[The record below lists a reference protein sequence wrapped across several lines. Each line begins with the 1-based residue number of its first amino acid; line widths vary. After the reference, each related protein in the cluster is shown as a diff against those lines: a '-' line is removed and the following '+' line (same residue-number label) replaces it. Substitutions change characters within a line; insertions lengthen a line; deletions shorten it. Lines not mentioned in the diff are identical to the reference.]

1 MCGCGWSTRGDG
13 TVQRRLFGVRTLGQ
27 NIPMKRSQFLKSAG
41 AAFVIPA
48 VWPWAASAQSERSNC
63 VLVPSETPGPF
74 PLDLTE
80 NIFFFRQD
88 IREDRVGVPLRQK
101 IRIVGAENCDPM
113 PNVRVNIWHC
123 DRDGDY
129 SGYAAMGSEG
139 QTYCRGYQMTDANG
153 ECEFVTI
160 FPGWYPGRTTHV
172 HFQVHVS
179 SQYSVV
185 SQWTWPHAAAV
196 EVATTHAALYPE
208 GPDPLPPSQDGV
220 FIDGFQLQLADLTWD
235 DAAQEYVSHYEATV
249 EGAGV
254 SGVGYQELVNSSHLD
269 LGQNFP
275 NPVARTT
282 QVPFEL
288 KTGGEVVW
296 TLWSPSGVCVVRK
309 DLGMCAQGRVVLDVD
324 FDALGVPAASYLY
337 QVEVFNASG
346 RFSDVKRMT
355 LLK

>member
-1 MCGCGWSTRGDG
+1 
-13 TVQRRLFGVRTLGQ
+13 
-27 NIPMKRSQFLKSAG
+27 MKRSQFLKSAG

-249 EGAGV
+249 QGAGV

-275 NPVARTT
+275 NPVAHTT

>member
-1 MCGCGWSTRGDG
+1 MWR
-13 TVQRRLFGVRTLGQ
+13 
-27 NIPMKRSQFLKSAG
+27 
-41 AAFVIPA
+41 
-48 VWPWAASAQSERSNC
+48 
-63 VLVPSETPGPF
+63 
-74 PLDLTE
+74 
-80 NIFFFRQD
+80 
-88 IREDRVGVPLRQK
+88 VPLRQK
-101 IRIVGAENCDPM
+101 IRIVGADNCDPM

-196 EVATTHAALYPE
+196 EVATTHSALYPE
-208 GPDPLPPSQDGV
+208 GLHPLPFPRRRVHRRVSIAIG
-220 FIDGFQLQLADLTWD
+220 DLSWD
-235 DAAQEYVSHYEATV
+235 EAAQEYVSHYEATV

-254 SGVGYQELVNSSHLD
+254 SGVGYQELTTSSHLA

-275 NPVARTT
+275 NPVARST
-282 QVPFEL
+282 QIPLEL
-288 KTGGEVVW
+288 NTAGEVVW
-296 TLWSPSGVCVVRK
+296 SLWSPSGARVVRK
-309 DLGMCAQGRVVLDVD
+309 DLGMCAPGSMVIDVD
-324 FDALGVPAASYLY
+324 L
-337 QVEVFNASG
+337 NAGMPPRRTCTRWKSSMP
-346 RFSDVKRMT
+346 RPV
-355 LLK
+355 L

>member
-1 MCGCGWSTRGDG
+1 MALG
-13 TVQRRLFGVRTLGQ
+13 RLGPIGKEQLC
-27 NIPMKRSQFLKSAG
+27 AG
-41 AAFVIPA
+41 AV
-48 VWPWAASAQSERSNC
+48 RD
-63 VLVPSETPGPF
+63 PGSF
-74 PLDLTE
+74 SLDLTE
-80 NIFFFRQD
+80 NTFFFRQD

-101 IRIVGAENCDPM
+101 IRIVGADNCDPM

-196 EVATTHAALYPE
+196 EVATTHSALYPE

-220 FIDGFQLQLADLTWD
+220 FTDGFQLQLADLSWD
-235 DAAQEYVSHYEATV
+235 EAAQEYVSHYEATV

-254 SGVGYQELVNSSHLD
+254 SGVGYQELTTSSHLA

-275 NPVARTT
+275 NPVARST
-282 QVPFEL
+282 QIPLEL
-288 KTGGEVVW
+288 KAAGEVVW
-296 TLWSPSGVCVVRK
+296 SLWSPSGARVVRK
-309 DLGMCAQGRVVLDVD
+309 DLGMCAPGSMVIDVD
-324 FDALGVPAASYLY
+324 FDALGMPPASYLY

>member
-1 MCGCGWSTRGDG
+1 MCWSLR
-13 TVQRRLFGVRTLGQ
+13 RRL
-27 NIPMKRSQFLKSAG
+27 
-41 AAFVIPA
+41 
-48 VWPWAASAQSERSNC
+48 
-63 VLVPSETPGPF
+63 VLF

-80 NIFFFRQD
+80 NTFFFRQD
-88 IREDRVGVPLRQK
+88 IREDRAGVPLRQK
-101 IRIVGAENCDPM
+101 IRIVGADNCDPM

-196 EVATTHAALYPE
+196 EVATTHSALYPE

-220 FIDGFQLQLADLTWD
+220 FTDGFQLQLADLAWD
-235 DAAQEYVSHYEATV
+235 EAAQEYVSHYEATV

-254 SGVGYQELVNSSHLD
+254 SGVGYQELTNSSHLA

-275 NPVARTT
+275 NPVARAT
-282 QVPFEL
+282 QIPLEL
-288 KTGGEVVW
+288 KTAGEVVW
-296 TLWSPSGVCVVRK
+296 SLWSPSGARVVRK
-309 DLGMCAQGRVVLDVD
+309 DLGMCAPGSHPVGRGLRRVGCAGRVVLVPSGSLQR
-324 FDALGVPAASYLY
+324 LGPVLRREADDPF
-337 QVEVFNASG
+337 EVSL
-346 RFSDVKRMT
+346 RCRMFAP
-355 LLK
+355 

>member
-13 TVQRRLFGVRTLGQ
+13 TVQRRPFGVRTLGQ

>member
-1 MCGCGWSTRGDG
+1 MCGFRWSTRGDG
-13 TVQRRLFGVRTLGQ
+13 TVQRQLFGVRTLGQ

-41 AAFVIPA
+41 AAFVLPA

-80 NIFFFRQD
+80 NTFFFRQD

-196 EVATTHAALYPE
+196 EVATTHSALYPE

-220 FIDGFQLQLADLTWD
+220 FTDGFQLQLADLSWD
-235 DAAQEYVSHYEATV
+235 EAAQEYVSHYEATV

-254 SGVGYQELVNSSHLD
+254 SGVGYQELATSSHLA

-275 NPVARTT
+275 NPVARST
-282 QVPFEL
+282 QIPLEL
-288 KTGGEVVW
+288 KTAGEVVW
-296 TLWSPSGVCVVRK
+296 SLWSPSGARVVRK
-309 DLGMCAQGRVVLDVD
+309 DLGMCAPGSMVIDVD
-324 FDALGVPAASYLY
+324 FNALGMPPASYLY

>member
-1 MCGCGWSTRGDG
+1 MG
-13 TVQRRLFGVRTLGQ
+13 QRRPSGVRTLGQ

-41 AAFVIPA
+41 AAFVLPA
-48 VWPWAASAQSERSNC
+48 VWPWAASAQSVRSNC

-80 NIFFFRQD
+80 NTFFFRQD

-101 IRIVGAENCDPM
+101 IRIVGADNCDPM

-196 EVATTHAALYPE
+196 EVATTHSALYPE

-220 FIDGFQLQLADLTWD
+220 FTDGFQLQLADLAWD
-235 DAAQEYVSHYEATV
+235 EAAQEYVSHYEATV

-254 SGVGYQELVNSSHLD
+254 SGVGYQELTTSAHLD

-275 NPVARTT
+275 NPVARAT
-282 QVPFEL
+282 QIPIEL
-288 KTGGEVVW
+288 KSAGEVVW
-296 TLWSPSGVCVVRK
+296 SLWSPSGACVVRK
-309 DLGMCAQGRVVLDVD
+309 DLGMCPPGRTLLDVD